1 MQVLA
6 FRHVPFEGAGLIE
19 STLARRGITLEY
31 VDLYRPDAHVPAID
45 QAAGLIF
52 LGGPMSVND
61 PLPFLD
67 IERRLI
73 AKAIERKQPV
83 LGICLG
89 SQLIA
94 QTLGAKVYRHAQK
107 EIGWFEIQLTADGV
121 RDPLLCDLPASQA
134 VFHWHGDTWD
144 VPQGATLLA
153 SSAICPHQAFR
164 FGSTTYGMQFHPE
177 VTPGMIADWCLQDE
191 NCGDVRE
198 LEAPIDAHRD
208 AERLAQLAEVIF
220 GRWCDLLLHSRAA
233 SSPVPA
239 V

>member
-31 VDLYRPDAHVPAID
+31 VDLYRPEADVPAID
-45 QAAGLIF
+45 RAAGLIF

-67 IERRLI
+67 IERRII
-73 AKAIERKQPV
+73 AKAIDRAQPV

-94 QTLGAKVYRHAQK
+94 QTLGAKVYRHSQK
-107 EIGWFEIQLTADGV
+107 EIGWFEIRLTADGV
-121 RDPLLCDLPASQA
+121 RDLLLCDLPASQA
-134 VFHWHGDTWD
+134 FFHWHGDIWD
-144 VPQGATLLA
+144 LPQGATLLA
-153 SSAICPHQAFR
+153 SSAICPNQAFR
-164 FGSTTYGMQFHPE
+164 FGSITYGLQFHPE
-177 VTPGMIADWCLQDE
+177 VTPEMIADWCLQDE
-191 NCGDVRE
+191 NCGDVRG
-198 LEAPIDAHRD
+198 LEAPIDPHRD
-208 AERLAQLAEVIF
+208 AERLARLAEAIF
-220 GRWCDLLLHSRAA
+220 GRWCDLLLHSRTANSTA
-233 SSPVPA
+233 LA

>member
-67 IERRLI
+67 IERRII
-73 AKAIERKQPV
+73 AKAIDRAQPV

-94 QTLGAKVYRHAQK
+94 QTLGAKVYRHSQK
-107 EIGWFEIQLTADGV
+107 EIGWFEIRLTADGV
-121 RDPLLCDLPASQA
+121 RDLLLCCPPAKPFST
-134 VFHWHGDTWD
+134 GM
-144 VPQGATLLA
+144 AT
-153 SSAICPHQAFR
+153 SGISHK
-164 FGSTTYGMQFHPE
+164 
-177 VTPGMIADWCLQDE
+177 
-191 NCGDVRE
+191 
-198 LEAPIDAHRD
+198 
-208 AERLAQLAEVIF
+208 AQHC
-220 GRWCDLLLHSRAA
+220 W
-233 SSPVPA
+233 PVPRSVPIRHSA
-239 V
+239 LDQ